1 MKTTT
6 FTPDRALDLRALKV
20 FLSLAFALSWL
31 ASAPVLLSGS
41 LAAWD
46 GWALVLL
53 MWAPG
58 LAAIATSLAV
68 YRSLAP
74 LGLTGQRNTW
84 GWALLGLA
92 TPVAYTLLIYG
103 ALAGLG
109 WVTLGH
115 ANLQLAIIAPT
126 LFGALR
132 LALGEEIGWRGLA
145 SPLLGRLMGFVPGQ
159 VVLGFIWFL
168 YHLPLLLFSDYGKSS
183 HPVFGNAMFLL
194 SVIGLSLFLGWMRR
208 RSASVWP
215 CALLHA
221 SHNFFFLHGF
231 DPVRQTDPVAG
242 WLVGEQG
249 ALLVLAQWLLACV
262 AVQLARRK

>member
-1 MKTTT
+1 MTTPA
-6 FTPDRALDLRALKV
+6 FAPDRAHDLRALKV
-20 FLSLAFALSWL
+20 FLTLAFALSWL
-31 ASAPVLLSGS
+31 ASVPVLLTGS

-58 LAAIATSLAV
+58 LAAIVTSLAV

-103 ALAGLG
+103 ALAGMG

-145 SPLLGRLMGFVPGQ
+145 SPLLGRLLGFVPGQ
-159 VVLGFIWFL
+159 VVLGLVWFL
-168 YHLPLLLFSDYGKSS
+168 YHLPLLLFSDYGRSS

-194 SVIGLSLFLGWMRR
+194 SVIGLSLFLGCVRR

-231 DPVRQTDPVAG
+231 DPMQQTGPAAG

-249 ALLVLAQWLLACV
+249 ALLA
-262 AVQLARRK
+262 AVQLILGLVALRFTRRD